1 MKLIH
6 VYEYLKYKFG
16 LKKKNIK
23 TYLLKYLAK
32 LEVFS
37 MACSKFHLF
46 GRFCFSNGESTTSSE
61 SYQTVCSSFQLTAK
75 TKFLQKKQN
84 NIIVEPVFSNTIK
97 WSPCIEQSMVKELW
111 IGESC

>member
-37 MACSKFHLF
+37 MACGKFHLF

-61 SYQTVCSSFQLTAK
+61 SYQTVCPSFQLTAK
-75 TKFLQKKQN
+75 TKFLQKKA
-84 NIIVEPVFSNTIK
+84 K
-97 WSPCIEQSMVKELW
+97 
-111 IGESC
+111 